1 MSTPN
6 LDCELLQGLSE
17 RGERSES
24 PIQKDSPAESQGKRH
39 HISAPSGPSSM
50 HGSTTLKSD
59 NLDVAFAGPERKVS
73 RVQKGKYTY

>member
-1 MSTPN
+1 MNTSN

-59 NLDVAFAGPERKVS
+59 NLDVAFVGPERKVS
-73 RVQKGKYTY
+73 RVQKGIYTY